1 MRQLNAGSW
10 GRAIRTLGTLGFV
23 SAQVACVGGAGVDAP
38 KQATVSAPRPIVG
51 QITPVRLDRDKLA
64 GLGLEEYPAFSTDLV
79 LEGGYEHR
87 GHVFFMGDEIVVEVW
102 EADASKLAITEPFPY
117 DEFVTILSGKLIL
130 TDQQGTVVEYS
141 AGESL
146 VVPKGFTGTWHMVGN
161 YRELVVIEK
170 EAYVRE
176 EGSE

>member
-1 MRQLNAGSW
+1 MGRDLANPGQALEDLRQL
-10 GRAIRTLGTLGFV
+10 V
-23 SAQVACVGGAGVDAP
+23 SV
-38 KQATVSAPRPIVG
+38 
-51 QITPVRLDRDKLA
+51 VRLDREKLA
-64 GLGLEEYPAFSTDLV
+64 GLGLEEYPALPAEVV
-79 LEGGYEHR
+79 LEGGSGHR

-102 EADASKLAITEPFPY
+102 DADASKLAITDPFPY

-130 TDQQGTVVEYS
+130 TDEQGMSAEYS

-146 VVPKGFTGTWHMVGN
+146 VVPKGFTGIWQMLGN

-176 EGSE
+176 EGGE